1 MCTVTVSAPGSGI
14 VRSFSPFA
22 SCHSVI
28 PSMLWVFRG
37 TSAAPAAPTKAKAN
51 AKKKSL
57 MPAII
62 TATATAPAG
71 SCSVARAPA
80 RTLCL
85 RALLAALL
93 PYTGPMFF
101 ALLVLARFADLL
113 ALRRGFLDARFALRR
128 VLRLRTG
135 LAPHAFAPLLAL
147 LRFAGLARPRNRFQS
162 AFAGLR
168 ILRLRA
174 HLAPHARA
182 LLGRGL
188 AFARLLRLG
197 MRGLHLRHALLTG
210 LRVLGL
216 GAVEALRR
224 LGVDE
229 RAGG

>member
-28 PSMLWVFRG
+28 PSMLWVFRA
-37 TSAAPAAPTKAKAN
+37 TSAAPAAPTKAKAS

-57 MPAII
+57 MPA
-62 TATATAPAG
+62 TATAAAG
-71 SCSVARAPA
+71 SCSFCTAP
-80 RTLCL
+80 RRKLG
-85 RALLAALL
+85 LAAVLADAC
-93 PYTGPMFF
+93 PMFF

-197 MRGLHLRHALLTG
+197 MRSLHLRHALLAG

-216 GAVEALRR
+216 GAVEARS
-224 LGVDE
+224 E
-229 RAGG
+229 EHT

>member
-28 PSMLWVFRG
+28 PSMLWAFRG
-37 TSAAPAAPTKAKAN
+37 TSAAPAAPTKAKRT

-57 MPAII
+57 MPA
-62 TATATAPAG
+62 TATAAAG
-71 SCSVARAPA
+71 SCSF
-80 RTLCL
+80 RTGRKL
-85 RALLAALL
+85 RLAAVLADA
-93 PYTGPMFF
+93 GPMFF

-113 ALRRGFLDARFALRR
+113 ALRRGFLEARFALRR
-128 VLRLRTG
+128 VLRLRAG
-135 LAPHAFAPLLAL
+135 LAPHAFAPLVAL
-147 LRFAGLARPRNRFQS
+147 LRFAGLAHPRNRFQS

-182 LLGRGL
+182 LVGRGL
-188 AFARLLRLG
+188 ALAGLLRPG
-197 MRGLHLRHALLTG
+197 MRCLRLRYALLAG

-229 RAGG
+229 RAGGEQGTAGKN